1 MAQNRRTPE
10 PGSLVFSC
18 DNSSWS
24 SRNPGKKCC
33 THLLHLP
40 PPYSRR
46 FPGCW
51 WQMGN
56 NRDSS
61 KFSSYRG
68 YHSNRPQSLQELKAG
83 KGSLSSSPFSMQSH
97 VTRHTDGC
105 GGHRYV
111 LLLYGHRLFLNICL
125 RWQGI
130 SMAFPFLWCIRKVTE
145 SREWWCIPVIPAVG
159 KAEASGSQFEA
170 SLVYKVNP
178 GQPWLHRET
187 LS

>member
-10 PGSLVFSC
+10 PVSLVFSC

-24 SRNPGKKCC
+24 SGNPGRSAARSYFICHHP
-33 THLLHLP
+33 TAGA
-40 PPYSRR
+40 S
-46 FPGCW
+46 PGCW
-51 WQMGN
+51 WQMGTTVTA
-56 NRDSS
+56 
-61 KFSSYRG
+61 
-68 YHSNRPQSLQELKAG
+68 P
-83 KGSLSSSPFSMQSH
+83 SSPAIVATIPTVHRACRSSRQGKAHSP
-97 VTRHTDGC
+97 VVPSPCRATLPDSDGC

-145 SREWWCIPVIPAVG
+145 SREWWCIPAIPAVG

-170 SLVYKVNP
+170 SL
-178 GQPWLHRET
+178 
-187 LS
+187 